1 MVFPCVI
8 IILGL
13 EIEIR
18 LMRDEKKDLQILKI
32 CYEFVKI
39 IKTLRGF
46 LNPAAAQLPSSL
58 KSITNPSK
66 HNFFF
71 FILHNLNQSP

>member
-1 MVFPCVI
+1 MK
-8 IILGL
+8 
-13 EIEIR
+13 
-18 LMRDEKKDLQILKI
+18 KKDLRILKI
-32 CYEFVKI
+32 CYEFIKI

-71 FILHNLNQSP
+71 FYSS